1 MAENKFTVTA
11 ESLFNGMN
19 TFVSTKTV
27 VGEPQRVGDAII
39 IPLVDVSCALVDV
52 SCGMAV
58 GSFAGNAKDNGAGGM
73 STKMNPAAVLIIQ
86 NGASKLVNV
95 RNQDAV
101 GKILDMVPDLINR
114 FTAESKISPEAKEA
128 ARQIAEKEE

>member
-11 ESLFNGMN
+11 GSLFTGMN

-27 VGEPQRVGDAII
+27 VGEPQQVGDAII
-39 IPLVDVSCALVDV
+39 IPLVDVSC
-52 SCGMAV
+52 GMAV
-58 GSFAGNAKDNGAGGM
+58 GSFSGNAKDNGAGGM

>member
-39 IPLVDVSCALVDV
+39 IPLVDVSC
-52 SCGMAV
+52 GMAV

-86 NGASKLVNV
+86 NGASKLVNI

-114 FTAESKISPEAKEA
+114 FTAERKISPEAKEA

>member
-1 MAENKFTVTA
+1 MAENKFNVTA
-11 ESLFNGMN
+11 GSLFNGMN

-27 VGEPQRVGDAII
+27 VGEPQQVGDAII
-39 IPLVDVSCALVDV
+39 IPLVDVSC
-52 SCGMAV
+52 GMAV
-58 GSFAGNAKDNGAGGM
+58 GAFSGNAKDNGAGGM
-73 STKMNPAAVLIIQ
+73 NTKMSPAAVLIIQ
-86 NGASKLVNV
+86 NGCTKLVNV

-128 ARQIAEKEE
+128 AKKIAEKEE

>member
-11 ESLFNGMN
+11 GSLFNGMN

-27 VGEPQRVGDAII
+27 VGEPQQVGDAII
-39 IPLVDVSCALVDV
+39 IPLVDVSC
-52 SCGMAV
+52 GMAV
-58 GSFAGNAKDNGAGGM
+58 GAFSGNAKDNGAGGM
-73 STKMNPAAVLIIQ
+73 NTKMSPAAVLIIQ
-86 NGASKLVNV
+86 NGCTKLVNV

-128 ARQIAEKEE
+128 AKKIAEKEE

>member
-11 ESLFNGMN
+11 GSLFNGMN

-27 VGEPQRVGDAII
+27 VGEPQQVGDAII
-39 IPLVDVSCALVDV
+39 IPLVDV

-58 GSFAGNAKDNGAGGM
+58 GSFAGNSKDNGAGGM
-73 STKMNPAAVLIIQ
+73 NTKMSPAAVLIIQ
-86 NGASKLVNV
+86 NGCTKLVNV

-101 GKILDMVPDLINR
+101 GKVLDMVPDLINR
-114 FTAESKISPEAKEA
+114 FTAESRISPEAKA
-128 ARQIAEKEE
+128 AAKKIAEKEE

>member
-1 MAENKFTVTA
+1 MAENKFNVTA
-11 ESLFNGMN
+11 GSLFNGMN

-27 VGEPQRVGDAII
+27 VGEPQQVGDAII
-39 IPLVDVSCALVDV
+39 IPLVDVSC
-52 SCGMAV
+52 GMAV
-58 GSFAGNAKDNGAGGM
+58 GSFSGNAKDNGAGGM
-73 STKMNPAAVLIIQ
+73 NTKMSPAAVLIIQ
-86 NGASKLVNV
+86 NGCTKLVNV

>member
-11 ESLFNGMN
+11 GSLFNGMN

-27 VGEPQRVGDAII
+27 VGEPQQVGDAII
-39 IPLVDVSCALVDV
+39 IPLVDVSC
-52 SCGMAV
+52 GMAV
-58 GSFAGNAKDNGAGGM
+58 GSFSGNAKDNGAGGM
-73 STKMNPAAVLIIQ
+73 NTKMSPAAVLIIQ
-86 NGASKLVNV
+86 NGCTKLVNV

-128 ARQIAEKEE
+128 AKKIAEKEE

>member
-11 ESLFNGMN
+11 GSLFNGMN

-27 VGEPQRVGDAII
+27 VGEPQQVGDAII
-39 IPLVDVSCALVDV
+39 IPLVDVSC
-52 SCGMAV
+52 GMAV
-58 GSFAGNAKDNGAGGM
+58 GSFSGNAKDNGAGGLN
-73 STKMNPAAVLIIQ
+73 TKMSPAAVLIIQ
-86 NGASKLVNV
+86 NGCTKLVNV

-114 FTAESKISPEAKEA
+114 FTAESRISPEAKEA
-128 ARQIAEKEE
+128 AKKIAEKEE

>member
-1 MAENKFTVTA
+1 MAENKFNVTA
-11 ESLFNGMN
+11 GSLFNGMN

-27 VGEPQRVGDAII
+27 VGEPQQVGDAII
-39 IPLVDVSCALVDV
+39 IPLVDVSC
-52 SCGMAV
+52 GMAV
-58 GSFAGNAKDNGAGGM
+58 GSFSGNAKDNGAGGM
-73 STKMNPAAVLIIQ
+73 NTKMSPAAVLIIQ
-86 NGASKLVNV
+86 NGCTKLVNV

-128 ARQIAEKEE
+128 AKKIAEKEE

>member
-1 MAENKFTVTA
+1 MAENKFAVTA
-11 ESLFNGMN
+11 ESLFTGMN

-39 IPLVDVSCALVDV
+39 PLVDV

-58 GSFAGNAKDNGAGGM
+58 GSFAGNTKDNGAGGLN
-73 STKMNPAAVLIIQ
+73 TKMSPAAVLIIQ
-86 NGASKLVNV
+86 NGSTKLVNV

-114 FTAESKISPEAKEA
+114 FTAESRISPEAKEA
-128 ARQIAEKEE
+128 ARKIAEKEE

>member
-11 ESLFNGMN
+11 ESLFTGMN

-39 IPLVDVSCALVDV
+39 VPLVDV

-58 GSFAGNAKDNGAGGM
+58 GSFAGNAKDNGAGGLN
-73 STKMNPAAVLIIQ
+73 TKMSPAAVLIIQ
-86 NGASKLVNV
+86 NGATKLVNV

-114 FTAESKISPEAKEA
+114 FTAESKISPEAKA
-128 ARQIAEKEE
+128 AAKRIAEAEKEE

>member
-1 MAENKFTVTA
+1 MAENKFNVTA
-11 ESLFNGMN
+11 GSLFNGMN

-27 VGEPQRVGDAII
+27 VGEPQQVGDAII
-39 IPLVDVSCALVDV
+39 IPLVDVSC
-52 SCGMAV
+52 GMAV
-58 GSFAGNAKDNGAGGM
+58 GAFSGNAKDNGAGGM
-73 STKMNPAAVLIIQ
+73 NTKLSPAAVLIIQ
-86 NGASKLVNV
+86 NGCTKLVNV

-128 ARQIAEKEE
+128 AKKIAEKEE

>member
-39 IPLVDVSCALVDV
+39 IPLVDVSC
-52 SCGMAV
+52 GMAV

-73 STKMNPAAVLIIQ
+73 STKMPHRWGPRKKSVAMETGRAQAALQ
-86 NGASKLVNV
+86 QRPPSRG
-95 RNQDAV
+95 QFW
-101 GKILDMVPDLINR
+101 GTG
-114 FTAESKISPEAKEA
+114 TAAPSTQQ
-128 ARQIAEKEE
+128 R